1 MEENTKERG
10 QRQVKVGRV
19 TSDKM
24 DKTITVA
31 VDKVVTHPLYQRAMK
46 RSSTFH
52 AHDESNQ
59 CKVGDV
65 VAIVSCRPLSKTK
78 RWQVREILNRAQ

>member
-1 MEENTKERG
+1 MEENNERG

-24 DKTITVA
+24 NKTVTVA
-31 VDKVVTHPLYQRAMK
+31 VEKVVTHPLYQRAMK
-46 RSSTFH
+46 RTSTFH

-65 VAIVSCRPLSKTK
+65 VSIVSCRPLSKTK
-78 RWQVREILNRAQ
+78 RWQVREILNRAE

>member
-1 MEENTKERG
+1 METNNERG

-24 DKTITVA
+24 DKTVTVA

-46 RSSTFH
+46 RTSTFH
-52 AHDESNQ
+52 AHDEKNE
-59 CKVGDV
+59 CKIGDV
-65 VAIVSCRPLSKTK
+65 VSIVSCRPLSKTK
-78 RWQVREILNRAQ
+78 RWQVREILNRAE

>member
-1 MEENTKERG
+1 MEENNERG

-24 DKTITVA
+24 NKTVTVA
-31 VDKVVTHPLYQRAMK
+31 VEKVVTHPLYQRAMK
-46 RSSTFH
+46 RTSTFH

-59 CKVGDV
+59 CKIGDV
-65 VAIVSCRPLSKTK
+65 VSIVSCRPLSKTK
-78 RWQVREILNRAQ
+78 RWQVREILNRAE